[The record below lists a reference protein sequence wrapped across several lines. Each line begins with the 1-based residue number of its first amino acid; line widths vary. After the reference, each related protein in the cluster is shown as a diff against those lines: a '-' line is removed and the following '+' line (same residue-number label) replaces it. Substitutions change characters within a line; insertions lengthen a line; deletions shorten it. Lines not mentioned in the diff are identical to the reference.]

1 MKELKIQ
8 LPEKEDLDE
17 ALIGLMNF
25 FLNSEAKSKIYLYL
39 RKKGPSTSQEIAK
52 GSNLYPSSAREALA
66 SMTKSGILTRKKLE
80 TEGTGKK
87 PYVYE
92 AILPSEL
99 IKTKISGIETK
110 LNKLLNLDSNLK
122 EDETPRSPKDPY
134 RVRIE
139 KVIDE
144 KGEEQVLIES
154 SAEEETKKEE

>member
-39 RKKGPSTSQEIAK
+39 RKKGSSTSQEIAK
-52 GSNLYPSSAREALA
+52 GANLYPSSTREALA
-66 SMTKSGILTRKKLE
+66 SMTKSGILTRKKLD

-99 IKTKISGIETK
+99 IKTKINGIEAK

-122 EDETPRSPKDPY
+122 DDKTSRSSKDPY

-144 KGEEQVLIES
+144 KGEEQVFIES
-154 SAEEETKKEE
+154 SAEDEGKIEE